1 MEGFNWG
8 FALLGILG
16 IVMHV
21 MAKVMEQDGR
31 TLAAL
36 WEYVKLNNL
45 TVLYSILAYI
55 AIVALWQTEGF
66 DLLGFAKGQLTGAT
80 VLIAYVSTSLF
91 KTAVEIRTKSK
102 DQP

>member
-8 FALLGILG
+8 FALLGLLG

-21 MAKVMEQDGR
+21 MAKVMEQEGR
-31 TLAAL
+31 TVAAM
-36 WEYVKLNNL
+36 WEYVKANNL
-45 TVLYSILAYI
+45 TVLYSILAYV

-66 DLLGFAKGQLTGAT
+66 ELLGFVKGEVNGAT
-80 VLIAYVSTSLF
+80 ILIAYVSTSLF

-102 DQP
+102 EQP